1 MLTAHVLGDA
11 AGGSEILCLPVLG
24 DGKAGILHTAFP
36 TNYKFYHLVSALV
49 YGEIR
54 SLRAF
59 KATLEMD
66 RV

>member
-11 AGGSEILCLPVLG
+11 AGGAEILCLPVLCN
-24 DGKAGILHTAFP
+24 GKAGIIHAAFS
-36 TNYKFYHLVSALV
+36 TNYKFNHLASALV

-54 SLRAF
+54 SLSAF
-59 KATLEMD
+59 RATLEMD